1 MANNK
6 IFIGNTPIL
15 DLTGYATEQYVN
27 TQIENVDVTDQL
39 QNYALKSAV
48 DTSVNALNSSINALK
63 DVVSQITGEGADVTA
78 AIDTFNELKEF
89 VKDYTNVN
97 DLSTLINTVKS
108 EAVADAATD
117 AATKYQPIGTYATE
131 SYVATEIASAL
142 TNPNASIGALN
153 TSVNAIET
161 ALVNKIDGDGTV
173 TKVVKLSAAAYAA
186 LETKDAKTVY
196 IVTE

>member
-48 DTSVNALNSSINALK
+48 DTSVNALNSSISALK
-63 DVVSQITGEGADVTA
+63 DVVAQITGEGADVTA

-142 TNPNASIGALN
+142 VNPNASIGVLN

>member
-63 DVVSQITGEGADVTA
+63 DVVAQITGEGADVTA

-142 TNPNASIGALN
+142 VNPNASIGVLN

>member
-48 DTSVNALNSSINALK
+48 DTSVNALNSSISALK
-63 DVVSQITGEGADVTA
+63 DVVAQITGEGADVTA

-142 TNPNASIGALN
+142 VNPNASIGVLN

-186 LETKDAKTVY
+186 LETKSATTVY